1 MRRDPVYGG
10 LTGGLR
16 QFRSKS
22 MLPIT
27 ERSGT
32 MRGSMRRELRILIAA
47 LPVLLLVGDVA
58 FWRFAEARLQTG
70 FQTWLAQRRGAGWKT
85 GFAPVAS
92 GGWPLAATLTVP
104 KLSLQGGDP
113 DIPGGVGWSAD
124 RLVLR
129 LVLWHPTELDI
140 VVEGEQRLRFGA
152 LPDIPCSADRL
163 EATMP
168 LPAGDVPHEINLQVR
183 NLRAILP
190 DDTGAGTTLT
200 IGLLQAH
207 VGLATSTGPALAFTI
222 SAEAIGLPQAIHW
235 ALGPILSSFTLDG
248 TLNGKP
254 PLGHGLTEAATAW
267 RDGGGSL
274 EIRHLTLGWGP
285 LGLTASATMA
295 LDDQLQPMG
304 AGTGHIVGYAATLDS
319 LAHDGVL
326 SRSAVTAAK
335 AVLSLLA
342 GTPDDSGTSEVEVPL
357 TLQYRTLSMRQ
368 VPLVRLP
375 ELDWPAQ

>member
-1 MRRDPVYGG
+1 MRRR
-10 LTGGLR
+10 LW
-16 QFRSKS
+16 
-22 MLPIT
+22 
-27 ERSGT
+27 
-32 MRGSMRRELRILIAA
+32 ILIAA
-47 LPVLLLVGDVA
+47 LPVLLLVGDVV

-70 FQTWLAQRRGAGWKT
+70 FQSWLAQRRDAGWKT
-85 GFAPVAS
+85 GSGPVAS

-104 KLSLQGGDP
+104 GLTLQGGDP

-129 LVLWHPTELDI
+129 LDLWHPTELDI
-140 VVEGEQRLRFGA
+140 VLEGEQRLRFSA

-163 EATMP
+163 EATVP
-168 LPAGDVPHEINLQVR
+168 LRADDGPHEIDLQVR

-190 DDTGAGTTLT
+190 DDAGASTTLT

-207 VGLATSTGPALAFTI
+207 VGLATSTDPAAAFSI
-222 SAEAIGLPQAIHW
+222 SAEAIGLPQAIRW
-235 ALGPILSSFTLDG
+235 ALGPTLSSFTFDG
-248 TLNGKP
+248 SLNGRP

-274 EIRHLTLGWGP
+274 EVRHLTLGWGP

-304 AGTGHIVGYAATLDS
+304 AGTSHVVGYAATLDALS
-319 LAHDGVL
+319 SKGVL
-326 SRSAVTAAK
+326 TRSAATAAK

-342 GTPDDSGTSEVEVPL
+342 GTPDDSDTSDVEVPF